1 MLFDHVSQSSPLKG
15 LLQSV
20 RKGIADEAAS
30 YGERGRGAG
39 YRSLRMGSPA
49 FASVRMLFVGEA
61 FMPDALRSCVAE
73 LAPEGAPTERA
84 EGHRG

>member
-20 RKGIADEAAS
+20 RKGIAAEAAS

-49 FASVRMLFVGEA
+49 FVGEA
-61 FMPDALRSCVAE
+61 FMPDALRSRVAE